1 MKLETLYKRNK
12 TGKIQYW
19 KILTSIDE
27 HHGSTIVK
35 ESGQL
40 GTDKP
45 LRHLERI
52 QTGKNLGK
60 ANETTPEEQALSQA
74 QSDWNKKRDEGY
86 KSLTDLGI
94 GHQNGGVHHGL
105 FTIHGSVQVPA
116 KSLEEVLDACLPE
129 FNTDASGNQKPMK
142 APTTPWKAG
151 KKLKWPQQIEP
162 KLDGLRA
169 TLVIEGTALKPQVKF
184 LSSSGKEYT
193 ALRHLVDTFSVLYNG
208 PVPNILDGEVYCHGM
223 TLEEINAAAK
233 KLCPETLNLKY
244 HLFDV
249 PSVEESQGIR
259 TDIVHSI
266 LKGVDHPMFPALDSR
281 LIHSE
286 DQIKPLHDMW
296 VEQGYEGAML
306 KDPDGT
312 YQFGQRSSYWNKV
325 KMFDDDEFEVVGY
338 ELGQRGVQDLVF
350 VCKCEAGTFNAQMN
364 GSLASKQ
371 ALYKQIDSLIGKQLT
386 VKYFGLSKYGIP
398 NLPKGKAFRDD
409 L

>member
-1 MKLETLYKRNK
+1 MKLETLYKRSK

-19 KILTSIDE
+19 QIEVL
-27 HHGSTIVK
+27 GSTITK
-35 ESGQL
+35 TSGQL
-40 GTDKP
+40 NTDKP
-45 LRHLERI
+45 LVHKEVVT
-52 QTGKNLGK
+52 TGKNIGK
-60 ANETTPEEQALSQA
+60 VNETSPEEQAVSQA
-74 QSDWNKKRDEGY
+74 KSDWNKKRDEGY
-86 KSLTDLGI
+86 KSRKDLNIEISGDLMGYRFNYVNFQTLSGALNI
-94 GHQNGGVHHGL
+94 
-105 FTIHGSVQVPA
+105 A
-116 KSLEEVLDACLPE
+116 LPE

-142 APTTPWKAG
+142 APTTPWKEG

-193 ALRHLVDTFSVLYNG
+193 ALRRLVDTFFVLYNG

-233 KLCPETLNLKY
+233 KLCAETLNLKY
-244 HLFDV
+244 HIFDIPRE
-249 PSVEESQGIR
+249 PSLDQKAR
-259 TDIVHSI
+259 TSIVHSI
-266 LKGVDHPMFPALDSR
+266 LNVIDHPMFPKLDSR
-281 LIHSE
+281 LIESE

-296 VEQGYEGAML
+296 VDQGYEGAML

-312 YQFGQRSSYWNKV
+312 YQFGQRSSFWNKV
-325 KMFDDDEFEVVGY
+325 KMFDDAEFEVVGY

-350 VCKCEAGTFNAQMN
+350 VCKIGDETFNAQMN

-371 ALYKQIDSLIGKQLT
+371 KLYEQIDSLIGKQLT

-398 NLPKGKAFRDD
+398 NLPKGKAFRDE
-409 L
+409 